1 MRYIL
6 IRADVEIWHITC
18 DPASIISIGLHA
30 DKDNCEGVSLFSVK
44 QHSKLIEV
52 SVVFSST
59 VCLIFRHLLTVNRI
73 VQGFPSIIHSHTVPS
88 LNSIC
93 ASVPN
98 PMKVFTLEYFQT
110 NLEPCSIYLSVLG
123 TDTLGFETQKRVIV
137 FLFLSECFK
146 FCIRESLPEIRH
158 HRRTCWMPQ
167 S

>member
-1 MRYIL
+1 MWKS
-6 IRADVEIWHITC
+6 DITC
-18 DPASIISIGLHA
+18 DPASIISIGLNA

-52 SVVFSST
+52 SVVVSST

-73 VQGFPSIIHSHTVPS
+73 VQGFPSIIQSHTVSCHPWT
-88 LNSIC
+88 
-93 ASVPN
+93 ASVLQYQIPWRFSRWN
-98 PMKVFTLEYFQT
+98 IFKLTW
-110 NLEPCSIYLSVLG
+110 SHIYLSALG

-146 FCIRESLPEIRH
+146 FCIRQSLPEIRN

>member
-1 MRYIL
+1 MRYNL
-6 IRADVEIWHITC
+6 IRADVEIWHHLWSGIHYFNRFEC
-18 DPASIISIGLHA
+18 GQGQLWGRQS
-30 DKDNCEGVSLFSVK
+30 VSVK

-52 SVVFSST
+52 SVVVSST

-73 VQGFPSIIHSHTVPS
+73 VQGFPSIIQSHTVSCHPWTPS
-88 LNSIC
+88 VLQYQIPWRFSRWNIFKLTWSH
-93 ASVPN
+93 
-98 PMKVFTLEYFQT
+98 
-110 NLEPCSIYLSVLG
+110 IYLSALG

-146 FCIRESLPEIRH
+146 FYIRQSLPEIRN